1 MMHLACNSVA
11 AIGIASL
18 LVWPTA
24 LAHAGRSSLRD
35 SADGASCRVLLDP
48 PAEEPA
54 PGPAQSQDGAVP
66 SYDAD
71 CLKKAIEN
79 VKRRAEAEAKKFT
92 DQNRDAAQREY
103 DAAKASW
110 DAERKRRNSTRQ
122 DDDRGRANNGVN
134 NRDDNFGKR
143 SSGNKAPP
151 APKMRDFQSWAD
163 LMKSEVAAER
173 KADPASGKRGGKP
186 LMPKD
191 DPLAG
196 KEMADLVKSL
206 RDSITDAR
214 LASMIKDVRSEYR
227 KLLEARKQEPATG
240 TQEPD
245 AKP

>member
-66 SYDAD
+66 SYDDD

-143 SSGNKAPP
+143 SSGYKAPP
-151 APKMRDFQSWAD
+151 APKMRDYETWSD
-163 LMKSEVAAER
+163 RMKSEVAEER
-173 KADPASGKRGGKP
+173 KSDPTSGSRGGKP

-196 KEMADLVKSL
+196 KEMDDLVKRL
-206 RDSITDAR
+206 RDNITDAR
-214 LASMIKDVRSEYR
+214 LASLIKDVRSEYR
-227 KLLEARKQEPATG
+227 KLLEARKQEPATR